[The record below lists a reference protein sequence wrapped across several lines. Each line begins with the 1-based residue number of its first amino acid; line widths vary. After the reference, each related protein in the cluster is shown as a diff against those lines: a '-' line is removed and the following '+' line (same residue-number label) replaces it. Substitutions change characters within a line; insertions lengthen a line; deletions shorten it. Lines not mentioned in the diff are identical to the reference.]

1 MLRIEE
7 LFLDRL
13 PQENPEVCIN
23 RTLKLIRETETVEEI
38 SEILQPSQSI
48 IPASVRGDSQ
58 NTEVES
64 VAEQSND
71 YGFKN
76 DKENKMNGKVDH
88 KESSKSPTKE
98 KEKTEKDKDK
108 EEEEERTE
116 SAIEEAK
123 KEEDKK
129 FIQFL
134 QYMIIR
140 NDRLK

>member
-1 MLRIEE
+1 M
-7 LFLDRL
+7 
-13 PQENPEVCIN
+13 CIN

-48 IPASVRGDSQ
+48 IAPSVRGDSQ
-58 NTEVES
+58 TEVES

-71 YGFKN
+71 YGFKS
-76 DKENKMNGKVDH
+76 DKENKMNGKADH

-98 KEKTEKDKDK
+98 KDKT
-108 EEEEERTE
+108 EEEEEKERSE

-129 FIQFL
+129 FI
-134 QYMIIR
+134 
-140 NDRLK
+140 